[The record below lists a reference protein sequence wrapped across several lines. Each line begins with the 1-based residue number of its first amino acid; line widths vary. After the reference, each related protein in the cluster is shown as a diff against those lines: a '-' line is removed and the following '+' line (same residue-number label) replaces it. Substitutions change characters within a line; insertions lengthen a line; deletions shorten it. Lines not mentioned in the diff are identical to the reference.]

1 MNRTLKEGE
10 QVLCRIP
17 GMSKKLTE
25 SWHGPYEVVEKKSRV
40 DYKVN
45 VGRGRSKVLHINN
58 LKRYHPRGEEV
69 LRLAIV
75 AEDWEEDEA
84 VVSGRCLDFEDGE
97 VERLKRDYPEVF
109 SDLPGRTNVCRLR
122 IATGKEAPRVS
133 HPYRIPD
140 KLKEGVRSEVLK
152 LVELGIAVPSV
163 SPWASPVV
171 PVPKADG
178 SVRVC
183 VDYRKLNEITEGDP
197 YYMVT
202 LEEILERVGN
212 SRVMSKLD
220 LAKGFYQV
228 EVEPTSREKTAFI
241 CPFGKFEFTRM
252 PFGLRNAPAVFQR
265 CMEVV
270 LSECYEF
277 SAPYIDDIIVFS
289 GNGKE
294 HVGHLGRVLGE
305 LRKYGMTVKEGK
317 CEFGKSKL
325 EYLGHVIGGGELAVP
340 AHRAAA
346 MAEFILPWTKKQLR
360 SFLGAA
366 SYYRQFVQ
374 GYASMSSVLSPG
386 TSKSAPSVVAWTE
399 EGLEAFNRIK
409 VSLVNI
415 CSHSLPGGH
424 VHPTYRCLWG
434 RNRGHPKRHQRGEGA
449 PCSILFKT
457 AAGCTAQLQCH
468 GVRGSGS
475 L

>member
-1 MNRTLKEGE
+1 MWHDILRERGKSASSKRKEQFDKGTVDRTLKKGE

-17 GMSKKLTE
+17 GMSKKLQE
-25 SWHGPYEVVEKKSRV
+25 SWHGPYDVIERKSRV
-40 DYKVN
+40 DYKVS

-58 LKRYHPRGEEV
+58 LKRYHPRG

-75 AEDWEEDEA
+75 AEDWEEDED
-84 VVSGRCLDFEDGE
+84 VGTRMSGRCLEFSEEE
-97 VERLKRDYPEVF
+97 VERMREEYPEVF
-109 SDLPGRTNVCRLR
+109 SDLPGRTNVTKLK
-122 IATGKEAPRVS
+122 INTGEAESRAS

-140 KLKEGVRSEVLK
+140 RLKEGVRQEVMR

-171 PVPKADG
+171 PVPKSDG

-183 VDYRKLNEITEGDP
+183 VDYRRLNEITEGDP
-197 YYMVT
+197 YYMAT

-212 SRVMSKLD
+212 SMVMSKLD

-228 EVEPTSREKTAFI
+228 EVETQSREKTAFI
-241 CPFGKFEFTRM
+241 CPFGKYEFTHM

-270 LSECYEF
+270 LHECYEF

-289 GNGKE
+289 GNGRE
-294 HVGHLGRVLGE
+294 HAGHLRRVLSA
-305 LRKYGMTVKEGK
+305 LRKYGMTVKEEK
-317 CEFGKSKL
+317 CEFGKRKV

-346 MAEFILPWTKKQLR
+346 MADFILPKTKKQLR

-366 SYYRQFVQ
+366 SYYRKFVK
-374 GYASMSSVLSPG
+374 GYASMSSILSPG
-386 TSKSAPSVVAWTE
+386 TSKPAPSVVEWTE
-399 EGLEAFNRIK
+399 EKLEAFNSIK
-409 VSLVNI
+409 VCLVNI
-415 CSHSLPGGH
+415 CVLTIPSQEDEFTLHTDASEVLP
-424 VHPTYRCLWG
+424 
-434 RNRGHPKRHQRGEGA
+434 
-449 PCSILFKT
+449 
-457 AAGCTAQLQCH
+457 
-468 GVRGSGS
+468 
-475 L
+475 